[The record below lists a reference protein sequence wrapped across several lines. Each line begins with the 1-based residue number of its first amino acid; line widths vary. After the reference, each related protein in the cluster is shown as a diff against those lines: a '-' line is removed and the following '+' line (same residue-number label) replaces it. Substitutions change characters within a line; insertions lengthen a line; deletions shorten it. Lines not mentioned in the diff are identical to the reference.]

1 MKKSLWDKIL
11 KIVIAVASAVLGALG
26 ANAMSLSLIHI

>member
-1 MKKSLWDKIL
+1 MKKTVCDKIL

-26 ANAMSLSLIHI
+26 ADAMNM

>member
-1 MKKSLWDKIL
+1 MKKSLCDKIL

-26 ANAMSLSLIHI
+26 ANAMSI

>member
-1 MKKSLWDKIL
+1 MKKTVWYKIL

-26 ANAMSLSLIHI
+26 ADAMNM